1 MEDPHAHTPDD
12 LTGTVDD
19 RQRQLAL
26 HPAESLSAEW
36 LRRQLDNAL
45 IAWSAAETE
54 VDISREAHTDY

>member
-1 MEDPHAHTPDD
+1 MENPRSHTPDD

-19 RQRQLAL
+19 RQKSLAL
-26 HPAESLSAEW
+26 LAAESLSAEW

-45 IAWSAAETE
+45 VAWAAAETE

>member
-1 MEDPHAHTPDD
+1 MEDPRSHEPDD
-12 LTGTVDD
+12 LTGAVDD

-26 HPAESLSAEW
+26 LAAESLSAEW

-45 IAWSAAETE
+45 LAWSAAETE